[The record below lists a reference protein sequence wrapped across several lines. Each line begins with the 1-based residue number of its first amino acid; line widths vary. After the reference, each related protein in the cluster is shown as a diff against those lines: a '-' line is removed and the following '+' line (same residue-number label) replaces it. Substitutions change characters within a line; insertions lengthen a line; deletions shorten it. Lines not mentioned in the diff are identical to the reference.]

1 MALGAIEAIEA
12 AGKKEIKVIGFDGT
26 EDGLKAIKSGKL
38 DATVAQKPTEMGR
51 LALQT
56 AYDFFNLKDVQ
67 AKVDSPLELIEK
79 NK

>member
-1 MALGAIEAIEA
+1 M
-12 AGKKEIKVIGFDGT
+12 IGFDGT

-79 NK
+79 INKIQKDSIQLESFFIS